1 MSKESIAAE
10 FAELD
15 ARRSTKL
22 TRCEELSRL
31 TIPGL
36 YPKSGWTETM
46 ELPDL
51 YSSVT
56 ARGIMALASRMVS
69 AIYPLNQMPFFQ
81 HEIDMAMV
89 PEGADTTQQMQQ
101 LGRLDKK
108 IMEKLQSTNLRQ
120 ELFVL
125 MQHLIVLGDALWFQ
139 SDDYMFRVYRLDQ
152 YVVVRYPDGSI
163 KKIIVRDWID
173 PKAIPENWTGYPT
186 TSQTTNAG
194 YLIQGPTSRHEPCY
208 TEIEWDGENEKW
220 EVEKEF
226 RGVVVEEGEYEVSPY
241 SPQVWSR
248 IAGEDYGRSLVEEH
262 VGDIRSMEALSK
274 SMVEMAAANAEFRIG
289 IDPTGITE
297 MADLVDTQNGDF
309 VPARQADI
317 FTVQLAK
324 QADLGPV
331 VMARQEL
338 AANIGRT
345 FLLQSAV
352 QPTGDRVTAT
362 QIREIAQELDQA
374 LGGIFSGISRDV
386 QMPIVRRTIFL
397 LAKDKLIPK
406 EIIKLTKPGGILNMK
421 VRTGLEALNREV
433 QNSQLV
439 QWAQVVA
446 QIPNAMNVVN
456 WDNWLTR
463 FTTSFGMDTAGL
475 VKTPEQIQAEQQA
488 MMQQQAQMQANQQTI
503 QSAGRIAEEQAA
515 AGVPA

>member
-1 MSKESIAAE
+1 MSKESIAGE

-22 TRCEELSRL
+22 TRCEELAKL
-31 TIPGL
+31 TVPGL

-46 ELPDL
+46 DLPDL
-51 YSSVT
+51 YSSIA
-56 ARGIMALASRMVS
+56 ARGIMSLASRMVS

-89 PEGADTTQQMQQ
+89 PQGADVTQQMQ
-101 LGRLDKK
+101 LLARLDKK
-108 IMEKLQSTNLRQ
+108 IMEKLQNSNLRQ
-120 ELFVL
+120 ELYVL
-125 MQHLIVLGDALWFQ
+125 MQHLITIGDALWYQ
-139 SDDYMFRVYRLDQ
+139 SDDYSFRVYRVDQ

-173 PKAIPENWTGYPT
+173 PKAIPESWTGYPET
-186 TSQTTNAG
+186 GQTTNSG
-194 YLIQGPTSRHEPCY
+194 YLLQGPVSNFEPCY
-208 TEIEWDGENEKW
+208 TEIEWDAEKEKW

-226 RGVVVEEGEYEVSPY
+226 RGVVVEEGEYEVCPY
-241 SPQVWSR
+241 TPQVWSR

-262 VGDIRSMEALSK
+262 IGDIRSMEALSK
-274 SMVEMAAANAEFRIG
+274 ATIEMAAASAEFRIG
-289 IDPTGITE
+289 VDPTGITE
-297 MADLVDTQNGDF
+297 IADLVDSVNGDF
-309 VPARQADI
+309 VAARPTDI
-317 FTVQLAK
+317 FTLQLNR
-324 QADLGPV
+324 QPDLGPV

-338 AANIGRT
+338 AANLGRT

-374 LGGIFSGISRDV
+374 LGGIFSGISRDI
-386 QMPIVRRTIFL
+386 QIPIVKRTMFL
-397 LAKDKLIPK
+397 LAKDRLIPK
-406 EIIKLTKPGGILNMK
+406 EILKLTGSGGILSMK

-439 QWAQVVA
+439 QWAQVVG
-446 QIPNAMNVVN
+446 QIPNAMQAVN
-456 WDNWLTR
+456 WDNWLIR
-463 FTTSFGMDTAGL
+463 FTTSFGMDVAGL
-475 VKTPEQIQAEQQA
+475 VKTPEQLAQEQQA
-488 MMQQQAQMQANQQTI
+488 MMEQQAEMQANQQTI

-515 AGVPA
+515 AGAME